1 MITVP
6 EPSDRHGR
14 LWKHRILVV
23 RPIVIERSRN
33 SCRRHCQDGRTF
45 SAEFKGVVTCEKQAT
60 LSFNAP
66 SSEVPQA

>member
-1 MITVP
+1 MITGP
-6 EPSDRHGR
+6 EPPDRHGR

-23 RPIVIERSRN
+23 RPIMIERNRN

-45 SAEFKGVVTCEKQAT
+45 SAEFKGVVTCEKQAS

-66 SSEVPQA
+66 SWEVPQA